1 MQDNKDKRPCK
12 KLKVNFTYKKP
23 TDDELRNLIDSS
35 RCKNTDYSTSNWIRA
50 LEKFRTDVNYQGL
63 IEKVDTKEELE
74 DQLCRFV
81 NAMRKKDG
89 SEYHVSS
96 VNSCMFEINKHL
108 NNKSVISKPI
118 NIMDKDQYYK
128 LWQIL
133 NGKVKS
139 LVSQGR
145 GERNGADGFTE
156 DDLLQILDHPAMSG
170 NDPASLLYRIFF
182 FNAIFLGLRGGEHF
196 NLQLQN
202 FIRRKDK
209 YGGFDV
215 IIYKSKTNQ
224 HGANNIESQGDKLYI
239 PEIPSI
245 IEMYENYFTKR
256 PTQAD
261 PHFYL
266 KPCNISEVE
275 FNGQW
280 YHKQHV
286 SEKEIKS
293 FMKKIVT
300 LTGINDF
307 QILNVWASTRHKSE
321 QGLARYER
329 PETEIQRNNAFNLVE
344 AFGFNKNNIR
354 SEESM
359 EQSTLSTDNF
369 VVAKS
374 LLNDN
379 REVINSANSNIK
391 VTRRPLKDLN
401 EIQENKSQ
409 NLEEL
414 VSKLTA
420 DKDFGGSSAL
430 QQGILAFLSVLKGR
444 LVCNFLLT
452 WDFDGRSLKGEF
464 PSAFDFGLEC
474 QVPPSG
480 FNLGFLLQVLS
491 SVELWMQKRILENL
505 LDRVPVTGKL

>member
-63 IEKVDTKEELE
+63 IEEVDTKEELE

-81 NAMRKKDG
+81 HAMRKKDG

-96 VNSCMFEINKHL
+96 VNSCMFAINRHL
-108 NNKSVISKPI
+108 NNKSVLSKPI

-156 DDLLQILDHPAMSG
+156 DDLLQILDHPAM
-170 NDPASLLYRIFF
+170 
-182 FNAIFLGLRGGEHF
+182 GGEHF

-300 LTGINDF
+300 LTRINVDDRK
-307 QILNVWASTRHKSE
+307 ISNHS
-321 QGLARYER
+321 
-329 PETEIQRNNAFNLVE
+329 

-374 LLNDN
+374 LLNG
-379 REVINSANSNIK
+379 NI
-391 VTRRPLKDLN
+391 LKFYS
-401 EIQENKSQ
+401 I
-409 NLEEL
+409 
-414 VSKLTA
+414 
-420 DKDFGGSSAL
+420 F
-430 QQGILAFLSVLKGR
+430 
-444 LVCNFLLT
+444 
-452 WDFDGRSLKGEF
+452 
-464 PSAFDFGLEC
+464 
-474 QVPPSG
+474 
-480 FNLGFLLQVLS
+480 
-491 SVELWMQKRILENL
+491 
-505 LDRVPVTGKL
+505 

>member
-1 MQDNKDKRPCK
+1 MT
-12 KLKVNFTYKKP
+12 F
-23 TDDELRNLIDSS
+23 S

-50 LEKFRTDVNYQGL
+50 LEKFRTDINYQGL
-63 IEKVDTKEELE
+63 IEEVDTKEELE

-81 NAMRKKDG
+81 HAMRKKDG

-96 VNSCMFEINKHL
+96 VNSCMFAINRHL
-108 NNKSVISKPI
+108 NNKSVLSKPI

-156 DDLLQILDHPAMSG
+156 DDLLQILDYPAMSG
-170 NDPASLLYRIFF
+170 NNPASLLYRIFF

-196 NLQLQN
+196 QN

-224 HGANNIESQGDKLYI
+224 RGANNIESQGDKLYI
-239 PEIPSI
+239 PEIVPSI

-300 LTGINDF
+300 LTRINVDDRKISNHSGWKTAV
-307 QILNVWASTRHKSE
+307 QILKRRGFSNSE
-321 QGLARYER
+321 CMA
-329 PETEIQRNNAFNLVE
+329 ISS
-344 AFGFNKNNIR
+344 I
-354 SEESM
+354 EESM

-420 DKDFGGSSAL
+420 DKVF
-430 QQGILAFLSVLKGR
+430 INSVII
-444 LVCNFLLT
+444 
-452 WDFDGRSLKGEF
+452 
-464 PSAFDFGLEC
+464 
-474 QVPPSG
+474 
-480 FNLGFLLQVLS
+480 FNNNPNS
-491 SVELWMQKRILENL
+491 HN
-505 LDRVPVTGKL
+505 

>member
-1 MQDNKDKRPCK
+1 MT
-12 KLKVNFTYKKP
+12 F
-23 TDDELRNLIDSS
+23 S

-63 IEKVDTKEELE
+63 IEEVDTKEELE

-81 NAMRKKDG
+81 HAMRKKDG

-96 VNSCMFEINKHL
+96 VNSCMFAINRHL
-108 NNKSVISKPI
+108 NNKSVLSKPI

-224 HGANNIESQGDKLYI
+224 RGANNIESQGDKLYI

-275 FNGQW
+275 FNGQC
-280 YHKQHV
+280 
-286 SEKEIKS
+286 
-293 FMKKIVT
+293 
-300 LTGINDF
+300 
-307 QILNVWASTRHKSE
+307 TRHKSE

-420 DKDFGGSSAL
+420 DKVF
-430 QQGILAFLSVLKGR
+430 INSVII
-444 LVCNFLLT
+444 
-452 WDFDGRSLKGEF
+452 
-464 PSAFDFGLEC
+464 
-474 QVPPSG
+474 
-480 FNLGFLLQVLS
+480 FNNNPNS
-491 SVELWMQKRILENL
+491 HN
-505 LDRVPVTGKL
+505 

>member
-63 IEKVDTKEELE
+63 IEEVDTKEELE

-81 NAMRKKDG
+81 HAMRKKDG

-96 VNSCMFEINKHL
+96 VNSCMFAINRHL
-108 NNKSVISKPI
+108 NNKSVLSKPI

-224 HGANNIESQGDKLYI
+224 RGANNIESQGDKLYI

-266 KPCNISEVE
+266 KPCNISEGNWDHNV
-275 FNGQW
+275 
-280 YHKQHV
+280 
-286 SEKEIKS
+286 
-293 FMKKIVT
+293 
-300 LTGINDF
+300 GIN
-307 QILNVWASTRHKSE
+307 
-321 QGLARYER
+321 
-329 PETEIQRNNAFNLVE
+329 
-344 AFGFNKNNIR
+344 
-354 SEESM
+354 
-359 EQSTLSTDNF
+359 
-369 VVAKS
+369 S
-374 LLNDN
+374 LGN
-379 REVINSANSNIK
+379 
-391 VTRRPLKDLN
+391 
-401 EIQENKSQ
+401 
-409 NLEEL
+409 
-414 VSKLTA
+414 
-420 DKDFGGSSAL
+420 
-430 QQGILAFLSVLKGR
+430 
-444 LVCNFLLT
+444 
-452 WDFDGRSLKGEF
+452 
-464 PSAFDFGLEC
+464 
-474 QVPPSG
+474 
-480 FNLGFLLQVLS
+480 GFLLNKWYHIAFTLS
-491 SVELWMQKRILENL
+491 DPEKRLDIYVDGEWIGFYGIMSVKDQKVVFNDGPLLIGRAYNYHGFSGEISNVRYFNWRLSVEEVMEDFFNESQKKPIVYGSKIALIHVSTEKYLSTKGIKYDLGSQNKQYMVICNGQEIDL
-505 LDRVPVTGKL
+505 KNDDWIVIGANDKGINEGDLVSLNNIIGFKHQATGCYLHSHDTNNHERVTPISKQQQGDESQEVSCY

>member
-23 TDDELRNLIDSS
+23 TDDELRNLID
-35 RCKNTDYSTSNWIRA
+35 R
-50 LEKFRTDVNYQGL
+50 L
-63 IEKVDTKEELE
+63 IEEVDTKEELE

-81 NAMRKKDG
+81 HAMRKKDG

-96 VNSCMFEINKHL
+96 VNSCMFAINRHL
-108 NNKSVISKPI
+108 NNKSVLSKPI

-156 DDLLQILDHPAMSG
+156 DDLLQIFDHPAMSG

-224 HGANNIESQGDKLYI
+224 RGANNIESQGDKLYI

-245 IEMYENYFTKR
+245 IETYENYFTKR

-300 LTGINDF
+300 LTGINVNDRK
-307 QILNVWASTRHKSE
+307 ISNHS
-321 QGLARYER
+321 GLARYER

-420 DKDFGGSSAL
+420 DK
-430 QQGILAFLSVLKGR
+430 LKYS
-444 LVCNFLLT
+444 LL
-452 WDFDGRSLKGEF
+452 
-464 PSAFDFGLEC
+464 
-474 QVPPSG
+474 
-480 FNLGFLLQVLS
+480 
-491 SVELWMQKRILENL
+491 
-505 LDRVPVTGKL
+505 

>member
-23 TDDELRNLIDSS
+23 TDDELRNLID
-35 RCKNTDYSTSNWIRA
+35 R
-50 LEKFRTDVNYQGL
+50 L
-63 IEKVDTKEELE
+63 IEEVDTKEELE

-81 NAMRKKDG
+81 HAMRKKDG

-96 VNSCMFEINKHL
+96 VNSCMFAINRHL
-108 NNKSVISKPI
+108 NNKSVLSKPI
-118 NIMDKDQYYK
+118 NIMDKDQHYK

-145 GERNGADGFTE
+145 EKRNGADGFTE

-224 HGANNIESQGDKLYI
+224 RGANNIESQGDKLYI

-261 PHFYL
+261 PYFYL

-300 LTGINDF
+300 LTRINVDDRK
-307 QILNVWASTRHKSE
+307 ISNHS
-321 QGLARYER
+321 GLARYER

-379 REVINSANSNIK
+379 REVINSANKIAF
-391 VTRRPLKDLN
+391 PLALFSL
-401 EIQENKSQ
+401 IIYANKSSSNFGYLAGLFEW
-409 NLEEL
+409 NL
-414 VSKLTA
+414 A
-420 DKDFGGSSAL
+420 
-430 QQGILAFLSVLKGR
+430 I
-444 LVCNFLLT
+444 
-452 WDFDGRSLKGEF
+452 
-464 PSAFDFGLEC
+464 
-474 QVPPSG
+474 
-480 FNLGFLLQVLS
+480 
-491 SVELWMQKRILENL
+491 
-505 LDRVPVTGKL
+505 

>member
-63 IEKVDTKEELE
+63 IEEVDTKEELE

-81 NAMRKKDG
+81 HAMRKKDG

-96 VNSCMFEINKHL
+96 VNSCMFAINRHL
-108 NNKSVISKPI
+108 NNKSVLSKPI

-139 LVSQGR
+139 LVSQGH

-182 FNAIFLGLRGGEHF
+182 VNAIFLGLRGGEHF

-224 HGANNIESQGDKLYI
+224 RGANNIESQGDKLYI

-266 KPCNISEVE
+266 KPCNISE
-275 FNGQW
+275 
-280 YHKQHV
+280 
-286 SEKEIKS
+286 
-293 FMKKIVT
+293 
-300 LTGINDF
+300 
-307 QILNVWASTRHKSE
+307 
-321 QGLARYER
+321 
-329 PETEIQRNNAFNLVE
+329 
-344 AFGFNKNNIR
+344 
-354 SEESM
+354 
-359 EQSTLSTDNF
+359 
-369 VVAKS
+369 
-374 LLNDN
+374 
-379 REVINSANSNIK
+379 
-391 VTRRPLKDLN
+391 
-401 EIQENKSQ
+401 
-409 NLEEL
+409 
-414 VSKLTA
+414 
-420 DKDFGGSSAL
+420 
-430 QQGILAFLSVLKGR
+430 
-444 LVCNFLLT
+444 
-452 WDFDGRSLKGEF
+452 
-464 PSAFDFGLEC
+464 
-474 QVPPSG
+474 
-480 FNLGFLLQVLS
+480 
-491 SVELWMQKRILENL
+491 
-505 LDRVPVTGKL
+505 GKY

>member
-63 IEKVDTKEELE
+63 IEEVDTKEELE

-81 NAMRKKDG
+81 HAMRKKDG

-96 VNSCMFEINKHL
+96 VNSCMFAINRHL
-108 NNKSVISKPI
+108 NNKSVLSKPI

-196 NLQLQN
+196 QN

-224 HGANNIESQGDKLYI
+224 RGANNIESQGDKLYI

-300 LTGINDF
+300 LTGINVDDRKISNHSGRKTLV
-307 QILNVWASTRHKSE
+307 QILKRRGFSNSECMASTRHKSE

-420 DKDFGGSSAL
+420 DKVF
-430 QQGILAFLSVLKGR
+430 INSVII
-444 LVCNFLLT
+444 
-452 WDFDGRSLKGEF
+452 
-464 PSAFDFGLEC
+464 
-474 QVPPSG
+474 
-480 FNLGFLLQVLS
+480 FNNNPNS
-491 SVELWMQKRILENL
+491 HN
-505 LDRVPVTGKL
+505 

>member
-63 IEKVDTKEELE
+63 IEEVDTKEELE

-81 NAMRKKDG
+81 HAMRKKDG

-96 VNSCMFEINKHL
+96 VNSCMFAINRHL
-108 NNKSVISKPI
+108 NNKSVLSKPI

-224 HGANNIESQGDKLYI
+224 RGANNIESQGDKLYI

-266 KPCNISEVE
+266 KPCNISEATDL
-275 FNGQW
+275 Q
-280 YHKQHV
+280 
-286 SEKEIKS
+286 
-293 FMKKIVT
+293 
-300 LTGINDF
+300 F
-307 QILNVWASTRHKSE
+307 Q
-321 QGLARYER
+321 
-329 PETEIQRNNAFNLVE
+329 
-344 AFGFNKNNIR
+344 
-354 SEESM
+354 
-359 EQSTLSTDNF
+359 
-369 VVAKS
+369 
-374 LLNDN
+374 LL
-379 REVINSANSNIK
+379 IAH
-391 VTRRPLKDLN
+391 
-401 EIQENKSQ
+401 
-409 NLEEL
+409 
-414 VSKLTA
+414 
-420 DKDFGGSSAL
+420 
-430 QQGILAFLSVLKGR
+430 
-444 LVCNFLLT
+444 
-452 WDFDGRSLKGEF
+452 
-464 PSAFDFGLEC
+464 
-474 QVPPSG
+474 
-480 FNLGFLLQVLS
+480 
-491 SVELWMQKRILENL
+491 
-505 LDRVPVTGKL
+505 